1 MFFSASGTGSEYCV
15 GRMEADAD
23 ADLMNIKSWTKLKSP
38 VLSSADVAGE
48 SGPGHNSFVTDE
60 NGNLLIVYH
69 ARPSAHDSKSCGTYA
84 SDPLYDPCR
93 HTRIRQVYIDANGVP
108 DIAMPASSLLDPQF
122 ETVTA
127 TVILP

>member
-1 MFFSASGTGSEYCV
+1 
-15 GRMEADAD
+15 ME
-23 ADLMNIKSWTKLKSP
+23 SRRSQG
-38 VLSSADVAGE
+38 AGY
-48 SGPGHNSFVTDE
+48 D
-60 NGNLLIVYH
+60 
-69 ARPSAHDSKSCGTYA
+69 
-84 SDPLYDPCR
+84 DPCR